1 MILVYWIRS
10 FLVSVVL
17 GVVWFDTEETDVQA
31 KLMLATT
38 AYLYIV
44 GCLADLF
51 EGTHRRQTDYLR
63 ERFLSSLS
71 PTLSLQLI
79 SLISECQWLKLLKP
93 TGGLM
98 APQC

>member
-1 MILVYWIRS
+1 MIALYWIRS
-10 FLVSVVL
+10 FLISIIL
-17 GVVWFDTEETDVQA
+17 GLVWYDTDEGDVQA

-63 ERFLSSLS
+63 ERYF
-71 PTLSLQLI
+71 P
-79 SLISECQWLKLLKP
+79 ISEFYNS
-93 TGGLM
+93 TN
-98 APQC
+98 